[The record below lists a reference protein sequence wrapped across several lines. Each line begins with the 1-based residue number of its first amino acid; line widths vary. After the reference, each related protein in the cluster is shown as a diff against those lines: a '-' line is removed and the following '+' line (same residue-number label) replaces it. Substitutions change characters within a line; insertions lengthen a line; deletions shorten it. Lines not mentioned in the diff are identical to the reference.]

1 MRQFFKFLFASC
13 LGSALGLGLLFF
25 FGVSLL
31 IGMAG
36 SMGDSQKVSVT
47 ENSVLELGL
56 ENLIPEKTNNTE
68 LDPFDPDQKY
78 VVGLN
83 DMVNMIAKA
92 KEDPD
97 IKGIYLSADVL
108 TAGKS
113 TQADIRDALLDF
125 KTSGKFVYA
134 YAHYYTQNAYYIA
147 SAADSV
153 WINPVGLIDFKGYG
167 STVMFYKNML
177 DKLDVQMRIFYAGQF
192 KGATEPY
199 RLDKL
204 SDANRL
210 QIREYLNA
218 LNDIMMRDVAAS
230 RQISE
235 TDLRAIANA
244 YGGSSAESAL
254 KNHLVDRI
262 MHEDEAFETIKRK
275 LGLESKDKLKRV
287 SMEDYYAA
295 KGKKTD
301 FSVKDKIAVV
311 YAEGQI
317 SDGKQG
323 APGAVIDGDYVK
335 MLRKIRKD
343 DQIKAVVL
351 RINSPGGSVLASE
364 NIYREVMLCKQAGKP
379 VVVSMGDVA
388 ASGGYYIA
396 CLADSIFAEP
406 GTLTGSIGV
415 FGAIP
420 ILQNTFKNKL
430 GITVDTVKTGKFSTF
445 GTPLIDFSS
454 EESLMLQSRIDATYE
469 DFLNKVA
476 VGRKKTRDQ
485 VHEIA
490 QGRVWAGAKAKE
502 IGLVDDLGGLDRAL
516 SAAAKLAN
524 LEKYRTTEY
533 PVTKTGMEQFVEQ
546 FTKKKDRDAMIRE
559 QAMQAELG
567 VYYPVFKVMNQ
578 LRENGGLQARLPFEI
593 TID

>member
-13 LGSALGLGLLFF
+13 LGSALGIGLLFF
-25 FGVSLL
+25 MGVSLL
-31 IGMAG
+31 VGMAG
-36 SMGDSQKVSVT
+36 AMGDGEKVTVS
-47 ENSVLELGL
+47 ENSVLELKFDQ
-56 ENLIPEKTNNTE
+56 LIPEKTNNTE
-68 LDPFDPDQKY
+68 LDPFDPEQKY

-83 DMVNMIAKA
+83 DMVKMIAKA

-97 IKGIYLSADVL
+97 IKGIYLNADVVS
-108 TAGKS
+108 AGKA
-113 TQADIRDALLDF
+113 TQSEIRDALLDF
-125 KTSGKFVYA
+125 KQSGKFVYA
-134 YAHYYTQNAYYIA
+134 YAHYYTQNAYYLA

-153 WINPVGLIDFKGYG
+153 WINPVGLVDFKGYG

-199 RLDKL
+199 RLDKM

-210 QIREYLNA
+210 QVRVYLNA

-230 RQISE
+230 RQIPES
-235 TDLRAIANA
+235 DLRAIADN
-244 YGGSSAESAL
+244 YGGHSAESAL
-254 KNHLVDRI
+254 QNRLVDRI
-262 MHEDEAFETIKRK
+262 MHEDQAFESMKQKI
-275 LGLESKDKLKRV
+275 GLAAKDKLKRV
-287 SMEDYYAA
+287 DMADYYAA

-311 YAEGQI
+311 FAEGQI
-317 SDGKQG
+317 SDGAGG
-323 APGAVIDGDYVK
+323 APGTVMDGEYVK

-343 DQIKAVVL
+343 EHIKAVVL

-364 NIYREVMLCKQAGKP
+364 NIYREVMLCKAAGKP

-396 CLADSIFAEP
+396 CPADSIFAEP

-430 GITVDTVKTGKFSTF
+430 GITVDTVKTGKYSTF

-454 EESLMLQSRIDATYE
+454 EESQMLQSRIDATYE
-469 DFLNKVA
+469 DFLSKVA
-476 VGRKKTRDQ
+476 AGRKLTRDQ

-524 LEKYRTTEY
+524 LEKYRTAEY
-533 PVTKTGMEQFVEQ
+533 PTTKTGMEQFVEQ
-546 FTKKKDRDAMIRE
+546 FAKKKDRDAMIRE
-559 QAMQAELG
+559 QTMQAELG
-567 VYYPVFKVMNQ
+567 IYYPVFKVMNQ
-578 LRENGGLQARLPFEI
+578 LRESGGLQARLPFEI
-593 TID
+593 IVD